1 MFVSI
6 NYIPGTEKSREKLE
20 RFFARRS
27 KALERIPGFS
37 KMQVLKPV
45 DEKSDYLIISEWES
59 QEDFQKWS
67 ASTDFTDDHNKAM
80 EDIHSMYTGI
90 KEYNTGKAFR
100 TYQEIKSWRKV
111 KSWFARIGVIGLVFI
126 IVKGLIWL
134 AVLLGAGNVLK

>member
-20 RFFARRS
+20 KFFARRS
-27 KALERIPGFS
+27 KALERIPGFA

-67 ASTDFTDDHNKAM
+67 ATRDFTEDHSREF
-80 EDIHSMYTGI
+80 EDLQNIYEGG
-90 KEYNTGKAFR
+90 KEYSTKKAFR
-100 TYQEIKSWRKV
+100 TYQEIRSWKKV
-111 KSWFARIGVIGLVFI
+111 KSWFARLGVIGLVFI
-126 IVKGLIWL
+126 LVKGLIWL
-134 AVLLGAGNVLK
+134 AVLLGAGNILR